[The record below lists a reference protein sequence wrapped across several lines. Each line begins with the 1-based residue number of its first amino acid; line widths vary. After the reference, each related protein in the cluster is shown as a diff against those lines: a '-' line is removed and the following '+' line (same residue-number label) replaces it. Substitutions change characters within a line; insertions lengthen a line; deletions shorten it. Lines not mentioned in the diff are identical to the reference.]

1 MLISGSKLLGVA
13 VAFIAGLALITP
25 GALAGTTLTASFT
38 TTPASPVA
46 GQAVMFDGSGSS
58 APAGDSI
65 TSYLWNFGDGTSK
78 TTTTA
83 TTSHVFAKQGTVTAT
98 LTVVDAHG
106 NASAPASEKIVVV
119 PATSVPVARFTV
131 TPKSPVQGQT
141 AVFNGSKSSDADGAA
156 ITTFRWNF
164 GDGTTATTST
174 PTTTHAYALNGK
186 YAASLTVVDARG
198 ITSTTVTVV
207 IKVKKPTTYRVP
219 SPPKAHFT
227 FVPGHPKVG
236 EAVQF
241 NGSKSTGGKKP
252 VTKYTWTFGDGATS
266 ASQFPTVI
274 HRYRHAGRFTVRLV
288 VENSAGALSTPVT
301 KTITVSRSKK
311 RKRPRHTRLSGLG
324 VKVCTHRSA
333 RCPARGLNVRF
344 RLSST
349 DSVVLTITRRGRHRA
364 LRRIVLSEP
373 RGHDVAFIRFVGR
386 RRGHYVL
393 RAQPV
398 GGRGASRR
406 FVWRR

>member
-1 MLISGSKLLGVA
+1 VQIRGPKLLGTA
-13 VAFIAGLALITP
+13 VAWIAGLLLITP
-25 GALAGTTLTASFT
+25 GALAQSTLTASFT

-46 GQAVMFDGSGSS
+46 GQTVTFDGSAST

-65 TSYLWNFGDGTSK
+65 TSYLWNFGDGNSQ

-83 TTSHVFAKQGTVTAT
+83 TTTHVFAKQGTFTAT

-131 TPKSPVQGQT
+131 TPKSPTQGQT

-174 PTTTHAYALNGK
+174 PTTSHVYALNGK
-186 YAASLTVVDARG
+186 YAASLAVVDARG
-198 ITSTTVTVV
+198 VTSTPVTVV
-207 IKVKKPTTYRVP
+207 IKVKKPTVYKVP
-219 SPPKAHFT
+219 APPKAHFT
-227 FVPGHPKVG
+227 FVPGRPKVG
-236 EAVQF
+236 EGVQF
-241 NGSKSTGGKKP
+241 NGSKSTGGKQP
-252 VTKYTWTFGDGATS
+252 VTKYMWTFGDGATA

-274 HRYRHAGRFTVRLV
+274 HRYRHTGRFTVQLV
-288 VENSAGALSTPVT
+288 VENSAGALSTPAT
-301 KTITVSRSKK
+301 KTITVRSSKK
-311 RKRPRHTRLSGLG
+311 RKKPRRIRLSGLG

-333 RCPARGLNVRF
+333 GCASRGLNVRF
-344 RLSST
+344 KLSSA
-349 DSVVLTITRRGRHRA
+349 DSVVLTITRRGRHRP
-364 LRRIVLSEP
+364 LKRVVLSEP
-373 RGHDVAFIRFVGR
+373 RGHDVAFVRFIGR

-393 RAQPV
+393 RAQPS
-398 GGRGASRR
+398 GGRGAARR